1 MAMKNKVLRAVS
13 SAASLGAVLRL
24 RMSFF
29 AKPVPTFAGHALA
42 AALLFSSFF
51 SAPALAADATVKID
65 NFTFN
70 PPRLV
75 VKAGT
80 AVTWDNGDD
89 IPHTVVASGKA
100 FRSKTLDTD
109 DKYSFT
115 FTTPGTYEYFCS
127 LHPHMTGSIVVEAVT
142 GATQ

>member
-13 SAASLGAVLRL
+13 SAASLGAVL
-24 RMSFF
+24 
-29 AKPVPTFAGHALA
+29 A
-42 AALLFSSFF
+42 AALFF
-51 SAPALAADATVKID
+51 FPMPALAADAAVKID
-65 NFTFN
+65 NFTFD

-80 AVTWDNGDD
+80 TVTWQNNDD
-89 IPHTVVASGKA
+89 IPHTVVASGKG

-109 DKYSFT
+109 DKYTFT
-115 FTTPGTYEYFCS
+115 FTTPGSYEYFCS
-127 LHPHMTGSIVVEAVT
+127 LHPHMTGSIVVEAAT